1 MLLFAVNIAGT
12 RGQESPNEL
21 YQTDMFNTSQIFR
34 QDFCAVHGKVDR
46 DELPI
51 NAALEGVAIRAVV
64 QEGSFFNMKD
74 GKIDEDYPGLVAVL
88 LDEICRRAGC
98 TWRDTY
104 ATHGRPAE
112 GISFT
117 DLLVWGTD
125 TYDGKF
131 HFGYVSRIS
140 CWLER

>member
-21 YQTDMFNTSQIFR
+21 YQMDMFNTSQIFR
-34 QDFCAVHGKVDR
+34 QDFCSIHGKVDR
-46 DELPI
+46 GEL
-51 NAALEGVAIRAVV
+51 LMQEGLRGVAIRPMIRIN
-64 QEGSFFNMKD
+64 QYFNFID
-74 GKIDEDYPGLVAVL
+74 GKIDEDYPGIIAVL

-117 DLLVWGTD
+117 ELLLWTTD
-125 TYDGKF
+125 TYDGK
-131 HFGYVSRIS
+131 IS
-140 CWLER
+140 AHGPWLD